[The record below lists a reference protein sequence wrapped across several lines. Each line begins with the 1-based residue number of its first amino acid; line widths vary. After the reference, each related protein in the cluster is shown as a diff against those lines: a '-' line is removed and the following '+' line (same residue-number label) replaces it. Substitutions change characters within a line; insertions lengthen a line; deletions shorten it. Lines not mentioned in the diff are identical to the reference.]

1 MGEVAKAVNGS
12 ALLGAGVY
20 LLYLAGEVVYVG
32 KSKCL
37 LNRIYAHHYR
47 QRYRDRPHVTDPAEG
62 IEFDGL
68 EFVAC
73 RPSRLDELETAL
85 IKLYSP
91 RHNIQHNQITIA
103 EIVNDI
109 LTTLPQPPP
118 QPRMFKCRPLA

>member
-1 MGEVAKAVNGS
+1 MSDVGKAVNVS

-20 LLYLAGEVVYVG
+20 LLYSRGEVVYVG

-47 QRYRDRPHVTDPAEG
+47 QRYRDRPHVSDKVEG
-62 IEFDGL
+62 IDFDGM
-68 EFVAC
+68 EVVSC

-91 RHNIQHNQITIA
+91 CYNIQHNQITIDS
-103 EIVNDI
+103 IVNDI
-109 LTTLPQPPP
+109 LTNVPLPTPP
-118 QPRMFKCRPLA
+118 PRMFKCRPLA